1 MRRANLHSL
10 EMVISHS
17 SRIIS
22 QLEIIPTHSRVIS
35 SLEVPAHS
43 RVMAISPDI
52 KEITRSMAEVPMEW
66 EMMAG

>member
-22 QLEIIPTHSRVIS
+22 QLEIIPIHSRGIS
-35 SLEVPAHS
+35 RREDPVH
-43 RVMAISPDI
+43 RVMAISSDI
-52 KEITRSMAEVPMEW
+52 REITRSMAEVPMEW
-66 EMMAG
+66 MMDG